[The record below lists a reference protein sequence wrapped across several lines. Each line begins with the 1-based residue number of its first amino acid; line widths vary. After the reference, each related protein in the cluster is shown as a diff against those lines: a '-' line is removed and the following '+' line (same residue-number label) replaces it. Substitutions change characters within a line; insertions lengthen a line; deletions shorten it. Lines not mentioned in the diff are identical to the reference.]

1 MDGIFIVDMCL
12 ATSRQCYSGSV
23 VLGRSVCVA
32 DAYEMYSLSLAVA
45 AAEGRVLAVAFL
57 LGVSAD
63 PNTLDRWQGS
73 PMDDALYGGT
83 LYHKYCGKLLQA
95 WGGELSRYQNSDEGE
110 EFLKE
115 LQTISM
121 KTVRALISKLIAQ
134 GLDRMKPHR
143 LGDQELLT
151 VMSASVGHMD
161 LIVRLK
167 ERAADITAE
176 MSVLTQSIERC
187 GMEMQSHLENTLKV
201 LEIQARMS
209 YVPEIPS
216 FESTGPSKTRPST
229 GKHSIRQV
237 LRKASSH
244 DNLTALDLTANKGN
258 VPNKDTLRQ
267 SVHWTASKPLRKTQS
282 WETGDGVKRQ
292 SANVH
297 ILEQS
302 ESAAA
307 GKLGQ
312 GTERSQ
318 AMQTGDS
325 VKRLQSFPPPEWKA
339 HGAFSASCPQYLQQV
354 KGRRDK
360 MEADDR
366 HGQAMLFSLLEQR

>member
-95 WGGELSRYQNSDEGE
+95 WGGELARYQNSDEGE
-110 EFLKE
+110 GFLEE

-201 LEIQARMS
+201 LETQARMA
-209 YVPEIPS
+209 YMPDNLS
-216 FESTGPSKTRPST
+216 FESTGPSKRRPST
-229 GKHSIRQV
+229 GKCSTTPA
-237 LRKASSH
+237 LRKVISH
-244 DNLTALDLTANKGN
+244 DNLTALDLMANDDN
-258 VPNKDTLRQ
+258 IPNKDTLRQ
-267 SVHWTASKPLRKTQS
+267 SVQRTAAKPLLKTQS
-282 WETGDGVKRQ
+282 WETGDGVMRQ
-292 SANVH
+292 RANVN
-297 ILEQS
+297 ILERS
-302 ESAAA
+302 KSAAVE
-307 GKLGQ
+307 KFGQ
-312 GTERSQ
+312 GKERSQ
-318 AMQTGDS
+318 AMLS
-325 VKRLQSFPPPEWKA
+325 
-339 HGAFSASCPQYLQQV
+339 
-354 KGRRDK
+354 
-360 MEADDR
+360 
-366 HGQAMLFSLLEQR
+366 SLVEPR